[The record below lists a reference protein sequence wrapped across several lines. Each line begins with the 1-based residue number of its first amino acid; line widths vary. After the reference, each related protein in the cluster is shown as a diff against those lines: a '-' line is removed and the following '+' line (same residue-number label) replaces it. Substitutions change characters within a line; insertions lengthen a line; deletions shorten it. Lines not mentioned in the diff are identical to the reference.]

1 MRRKAQILDKIA
13 LVAAL
18 AFALFTVRASAQD
31 FKIRAKVD
39 LVVVPVTV
47 KGSGDKL
54 ITGLTK
60 DDFII
65 YEDGQRQT
73 ITNFSIDPTPL
84 SAAIVVDTG
93 LSAGSLA
100 KIQKTLTALAGAFSE
115 FDEVAVYRYDK
126 FATQVLDFSQNL
138 EQIETAMNLI
148 RDVKADTRLAATPQG
163 GPFSIPGPVINGAAV
178 VPPGQLGVFVTIP
191 PKPSKVL
198 NDAIF
203 AAAADLAKRDRNRR
217 KMVLVI
223 SDGDTTGS
231 THSFDE
237 TSQALLEKDVQ
248 VYAIGLDQPFPFKT
262 VSVLQEYAK
271 ATGGDAY
278 FVNSLH
284 SIENSYSTVT
294 EEARNQYILGYISSN
309 EVKGAGP
316 VFRDLTVEVL
326 GRNLKPL
333 QRKGYYQYP

>member
-1 MRRKAQILDKIA
+1 MLF
-13 LVAAL
+13 AASG
-18 AFALFTVRASAQD
+18 SAQD

-84 SAAIVVDTG
+84 SAAIIVDTG
-93 LSAGSLA
+93 LSPGSLA
-100 KIQKTLTALAGAFSE
+100 KVQKTLTALAGAFSE

-126 FATQVLDFSQNL
+126 FIYTSARLLAGPRAHRDSDERDSRCKSGPAISRHSTRRSVLDSWSDDQRRGGCASR
-138 EQIETAMNLI
+138 TTRRH
-148 RDVKADTRLAATPQG
+148 RDDAAQTVESAQRRD
-163 GPFSIPGPVINGAAV
+163 
-178 VPPGQLGVFVTIP
+178 LH
-191 PKPSKVL
+191 
-198 NDAIF
+198 
-203 AAAADLAKRDRNRR
+203 AAADLSKRDRNRR

-237 TSQALLEKDVQ
+237 TSQSLLEKDVQ
-248 VYAIGLDQPFPFKT
+248 VYAIGLDQPFPFKN
-262 VSVLQEYAK
+262 VSVLKEYAK
-271 ATGGDAY
+271 SYRRRRLLCRFPAKHREFVFNGHRGSPQSVHPGLY
-278 FVNSLH
+278 F
-284 SIENSYSTVT
+284 
-294 EEARNQYILGYISSN
+294 Q
-309 EVKGAGP
+309 
-316 VFRDLTVEVL
+316 
-326 GRNLKPL
+326 
-333 QRKGYYQYP
+333 Q